1 MPIATNGI
9 AVVFGVPSEIKPITF
24 AKGIEGK
31 LRLRFRCNQHGKA
44 FVKTANGIRCFVIE
58 KINGW
63 TPAEEWLISQR
74 LEQGRNLRV
83 VKQETPL

>member
-1 MPIATNGI
+1 MIGGNGI
-9 AVVFGVPSEIKPITF
+9 AVVFGVPKEIKPITF
-24 AKGIEGK
+24 ANGIEGK
-31 LRLRFRCNQHGKA
+31 LRLRFRNNRPGKA

-58 KINGW
+58 KLNRGMP
-63 TPAEEWLISQR
+63 TEEWLIGER